1 MADKRGL
8 ILEGGGMRGMF
19 SAGVIDVLM
28 ENGIEFDGTIG
39 VSAGAAFGCNYK
51 SRQIGRVIRYN
62 TKYCRDKRYSSI
74 RSLIKTGDMFGADFC
89 YRELPEELD
98 LFDVESYQ
106 KNPMDFYVV
115 ATDIESGKPEYK
127 KCDYG
132 DRRDLLWYRASASMP
147 LVSRI
152 VEIEGKK
159 YLDGGIADSIPL
171 KYFEGIGY
179 TKNVVV
185 LTQPSDYVKKPNSA
199 LPLIK
204 MAYKKFPNL
213 ISAMAKRH
221 EVYNETTA
229 YVKKRELEGDVFVIC
244 PSEPLSVGRVEHDA
258 KKLRETYEA
267 GRKIANEMLDAITA
281 FLT

>member
-1 MADKRGL
+1 MADKKGL

-19 SAGVIDVLM
+19 TAGVIDVLM

-51 SRQIGRVIRYN
+51 SKQIGRVIRYN
-62 TKYCRDKRYSSI
+62 TKYCRDKRYSSL

-98 LFDVESYQ
+98 LFDVETYQ

-127 KCDYG
+127 KCDFG

-159 YLDGGIADSIPL
+159 YLDGGISDSIPL
-171 KYFEGIGY
+171 KYFESIGY
-179 TKNVVV
+179 TKNIVV
-185 LTQPSDYVKKPNSA
+185 LTQPSDYVKKTNSA
-199 LPLIK
+199 LPLVK
-204 MAYKKFPNL
+204 MAYKKYPDL
-213 ISAMAKRH
+213 ISAMANRH

-229 YVKKRELEGDVFVIC
+229 YIKKRELDGDVFIIC
-244 PSEPLSVGRVEHDA
+244 PKKPLPVSRTEHNPD
-258 KKLRETYEA
+258 KLREAYNL
-267 GRKIANEMLDAITA
+267 GRTAAEEIIDKIKD
-281 FLT
+281 FLR

>member
-1 MADKRGL
+1 MADKKGL

-51 SRQIGRVIRYN
+51 SKQIGRVIRYN

-98 LFDVESYQ
+98 LFDVETYQ

>member
-1 MADKRGL
+1 MADKKGL

-19 SAGVIDVLM
+19 TAGVIDVLM
-28 ENGIEFDGTIG
+28 ENGLEFDGTIG

-51 SRQIGRVIRYN
+51 SKQIGRVIRYN
-62 TKYCRDKRYSSI
+62 TKYCRDKRYSSL

-98 LFDVESYQ
+98 LFDVETYQ

-127 KCDYG
+127 KCDFG

-159 YLDGGIADSIPL
+159 YLDGGISDSIPL
-171 KYFEGIGY
+171 KYFESIGY
-179 TKNVVV
+179 TKNIVV

-199 LPLIK
+199 LPFIK
-204 MAYKKFPNL
+204 MIYKKYPGL
-213 ISAMAKRH
+213 ISAMANRH

-229 YVKKRELEGDVFVIC
+229 YIKKCELDGDVFIIC
-244 PSEPLSVGRVEHDA
+244 PKEPLPVSRTEHNPD
-258 KKLRETYEA
+258 KLREAYNL
-267 GRKIANEMLDAITA
+267 GRTAAEEIIDKIKD
-281 FLT
+281 FLR

>member
-1 MADKRGL
+1 MADKKGL

-19 SAGVIDVLM
+19 TAGVIDVLM

-51 SRQIGRVIRYN
+51 SKQIGRVIRYN
-62 TKYCRDKRYSSI
+62 TKYCRDKRYSSL

-98 LFDVESYQ
+98 LFDVETYQ

-115 ATDIESGKPEYK
+115 ATDIESGKPAYK
-127 KCDYG
+127 KCDFG

-159 YLDGGIADSIPL
+159 YLDGGISDSIPL
-171 KYFEGIGY
+171 KYFESIGY
-179 TKNVVV
+179 TKNIVV

-199 LPLIK
+199 LPLVK
-204 MAYKKFPNL
+204 MAYKKYPGL
-213 ISAMAKRH
+213 ISAMANRH

-229 YVKKRELEGDVFVIC
+229 YIKKCELDGDVFIIC
-244 PSEPLSVGRVEHDA
+244 PKEPLPVSRTEHNPD
-258 KKLRETYEA
+258 KLREAYNL
-267 GRKIANEMLDAITA
+267 GRTAAEEIIDKIKD
-281 FLT
+281 FLR